1 MQAVGMIAEFNPL
14 HHGHVFALAQ
24 ARKLSGADCVVVA
37 MAGNYVQRG
46 EPALV
51 DKWTRAQMALASG
64 ADLVIELPPAQA
76 VQAAPQF
83 AMGGV
88 RLLAAL
94 GVSSLA
100 FGTENAALDHA
111 AVAAKLADLQAAPPD
126 FVDHTQTY
134 ATQVNAFYEKT
145 VGVSLTSPNLLLGIS
160 YAQAIHALGARM
172 QLVPFERRGAGH
184 DEAAT
189 DGDLASGSQIR
200 AKLAAGE
207 DISAMVPPATLAGLK
222 TARQVTWDVFFPW
235 LRYRLETAS
244 LDELRGILGMTE
256 GLEFRLTQQIAGAA
270 DFTTFMARIKSKRY
284 TYARLRRLCLAVVLN
299 LRAVDV
305 AAAPL
310 LVHVLGFTPAGQAYL
325 HQVKKTASLP
335 IISRPSLPML
345 APGGEMALTAQCDHL
360 IETLTGTQQNFARR
374 PIQQGASPSV

>member
-14 HHGHVFALAQ
+14 HRGHVYALAQ
-24 ARKLSGADCVVVA
+24 ARKRSGADCVVVA

-51 DKWTRAQMALASG
+51 DKWTRTQMALASG

-88 RLLAAL
+88 QLLAAL

-126 FVDHTQTY
+126 FADHTKTY

-160 YAQAIHALGARM
+160 YAQAIQTLGAAM
-172 QLVPFERRGAGH
+172 QLVPFARRGAGH
-184 DEAAT
+184 DETAV

-207 DISAMVPPATLAGLK
+207 DVSALVPPATADGLK
-222 TARQVTWDVFFPW
+222 TARQLTWDDFFPW

-256 GLEFRLTQQIAGAA
+256 GLEFRLTQQIAGAD
-270 DFTTFMARIKSKRY
+270 DFSTFMARIKSKRY

-299 LRAVDV
+299 LRATDV
-305 AAAPL
+305 AAAPRL
-310 LVHVLGFTPAGQAYL
+310 IHVLGFTPAGQAYL

-335 IISRPSLPML
+335 LISRPSLPML
-345 APGGEMALTAQCDHL
+345 APGGEMALTARCDRL

-374 PIQQGASPSV
+374 PIQQGA